1 VQLVI
6 DAKTDRV
13 LGAQIMGP
21 HASDLVHEVAMA
33 MHMGATSADIANTI
47 HAHPSLP
54 EAIMEAA
61 EAAHGKAIHVAPPRK
76 K

>member
-1 VQLVI
+1 VI
-6 DAKTDRV
+6 DARTDKV

-21 HASDLVHEVAMA
+21 HASDLIHEVAVA
-33 MHMGATSADIANTI
+33 MKLGATAEDIATTI

-61 EAAHGKAIHVAPPRK
+61 EAAHGKAIHVAPRGK
-76 K
+76 